1 MSFQKSIHY
10 IGGKID
16 VAFDKA
22 DELPVSIQIYD
33 DIGKDPWTGEGF
45 SAKDLANALKEIPNR
60 NRELRIAVNSRGG
73 DVNEGKTIRSMLEDW
88 PGRIVN
94 VIDGVAASTAS
105 WMIPADE
112 VHARNHSQIFIHK
125 SWAMVM
131 GNSDDM
137 TKAVAMLNTTDEQ
150 IADIYA
156 SKTGKGREAM
166 MKLMTDE
173 TLLTGQNAL
182 ELGLVDKI
190 IDGNPVHNF
199 SATELQ
205 NMKGKL
211 AAMNSLKNISA
222 PMQGADEQQKQQEK
236 IMETENK
243 ALLTEQA
250 NRIAE
255 LENKVKAERSSRI
268 ESAFNTLAAT
278 RPTLNREEWLP
289 KCLADETVLNLAA
302 KFPESPVA
310 GNIASGVSV
319 GRNVLVE
326 KYENLAHD
334 KVEQAKFTKG
344 LYNDVR
350 KQMLIANGVKDADIL
365 NGKFDRFDFTN
376 PKIVNANTVDSALAN
391 TVLSGEFVTTMRT
404 YIAPWAAFTRTV
416 SLSPVSRR
424 QVLEVPLYS
433 SAGSKQQSATNYES
447 GDSVLAP
454 IAVTVAEESK
464 SFHVSRPESN
474 LGLQLA
480 GLVPTN
486 AKVLAEGI
494 HAKMT
499 ALMTNANFGADVVI
513 GLAADFSST
522 DLPAILALGK
532 NYDSVRLL
540 LDGGHLA
547 YLLPT
552 TRENFVFGEP
562 GAYGFD
568 GGIYKNNLWTSA
580 ATDIAGFVCGPD
592 AIVNAWGVADGLPAG
607 EAISQ
612 TTMDVN
618 GIPFTMSVWFSRA
631 SRAVWASFQVMH
643 GCAVGDATQGEPLTT
658 A

>member
-1 MSFQKSIHY
+1 MTKKSIPY

-45 SAKDLANALKEIPNR
+45 SAKDLSAALNEIPNK

-131 GNSDDM
+131 GNSNDM

-156 SKTGKGREAM
+156 SKTGKSREAM
-166 MKLMTDE
+166 MKLMSDE

-182 ELGLVDKI
+182 ELGLVDKL

-211 AAMNSLKNISA
+211 AAMNSLKLSA
-222 PMQGADEQQKQQEK
+222 PMQGADETKNKEQEK

-255 LENKVKAERSSRI
+255 LENKVKAERASRI

-289 KCLADETVLNLAA
+289 KCQADESVLNLAA

-334 KVEQAKFTKG
+334 KVEQGKLVKG

-350 KQMLIANGVKDADIL
+350 KQLLIANGVKDADIL
-365 NGKFDRFDFTN
+365 NGKFDRFDFSN

-391 TVLSGEFVTTMRT
+391 TVLSSEFVTTMRT
-404 YIAPWAAFTRTV
+404 YIAPWNAFTRTV

-424 QVLEVPLYS
+424 QTLEVPLYS
-433 SAGSKQQSATNYES
+433 SAGSKQQNATNYES

-499 ALMTNANFGADVVI
+499 ALMVAANYGAATAI
-513 GLAADFSST
+513 GAASIFDKT

-532 NYDSVRLL
+532 NYDRCTLL

-547 YLLPT
+547 YLLPGDK
-552 TRENFVFGEP
+552 NAYVYGEP

-580 ATDIAGFVCGPD
+580 VANICGFVCGPD

-631 SRAVWASFQVMH
+631 TRAVWASFQVMH
-643 GCAVGDATQGEPLTT
+643 GCAVGDATQAENLVT